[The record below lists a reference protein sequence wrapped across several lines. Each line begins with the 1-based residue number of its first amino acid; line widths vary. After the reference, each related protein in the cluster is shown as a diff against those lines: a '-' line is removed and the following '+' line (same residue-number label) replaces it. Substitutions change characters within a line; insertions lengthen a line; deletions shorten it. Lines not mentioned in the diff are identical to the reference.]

1 MTETVTVPDYAS
13 VGNATDLPATSFE
26 VAAGKVRYIGR
37 VGMVVHAERPFEA
50 SCVFGR
56 REEISFFSAS
66 YCLVRAP
73 FMENR
78 EATDLAMIRQHFPNL
93 AGVEIEI
100 RPLEVAP
107 GSWQTLPE
115 AARQLERRR

>member
-1 MTETVTVPDYAS
+1 
-13 VGNATDLPATSFE
+13 
-26 VAAGKVRYIGR
+26 
-37 VGMVVHAERPFEA
+37 
-50 SCVFGR
+50 
-56 REEISFFSAS
+56 
-66 YCLVRAP
+66 
-73 FMENR
+73 MENR